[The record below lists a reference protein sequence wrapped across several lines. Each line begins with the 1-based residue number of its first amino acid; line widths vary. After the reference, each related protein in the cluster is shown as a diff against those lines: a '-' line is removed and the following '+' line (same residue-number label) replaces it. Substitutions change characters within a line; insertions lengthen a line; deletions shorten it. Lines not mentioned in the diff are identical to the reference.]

1 MPNLPLP
8 PIVVTRKTGHEPL
21 HANGQALT
29 FTLADFWAWSVSDI
43 VSNATRG
50 ILTEFIVA
58 TALGVDVT
66 GVRNEWDAFDL
77 TTPSGVKVEVKS
89 AAYIQSWYQ
98 TRLSIISWLTPR
110 TRAWDAETNKQ
121 SHESRRQA
129 DVYVFALLH
138 HQDKATID
146 PLDTSQWGF
155 FVLPTRVLD
164 ARTRSQHSITL
175 SSLRALVG
183 PPLTYFELS
192 AGVEEAGRQQCTT
205 A

>member
-1 MPNLPLP
+1 MSEVPLP
-8 PIVVTRKTGHEPL
+8 PIVVTRKTGLEPI
-21 HANGQALT
+21 HANGQALP
-29 FTLADFWAWSVSDI
+29 FTLADFWAWSTSDI
-43 VSNATRG
+43 ISNATRG

-77 TTPSGVKVEVKS
+77 VTPSGLKVEVKS

-98 TRLSIISWLTPR
+98 ARLSNISWLTPR
-110 TRAWDAETNKQ
+110 THAWDAATNKQ
-121 SHESRRQA
+121 SAEIRRQA

-146 PLDTSQWGF
+146 PLDTSQWSF

-164 ARTRSQHSITL
+164 ERTRSQHSIAL
-175 SSLRALVG
+175 SSLRALAG
-183 PPLTYFELS
+183 PAMSYSDLSTAVES
-192 AGVEEAGRQQCTT
+192 AGQTQRGAI
-205 A
+205 